1 MDMFEVF
8 MLIAL
13 GIFAVYFLVLLC
25 GKVIYFFRWLRM
37 SPKEREKEKQQ
48 RLLGYSNSGSGSSDS
63 FWNFL
68 SIDSTGSDGGNDC
81 GGGDGGGG
89 GGGD

>member
-8 MLIAL
+8 MLVAL
-13 GIFAVYFLVLLC
+13 GIFAIYFLGLLLR
-25 GKVIYFFRWLRM
+25 KIINYFRWLKM
-37 SPKEREKEKQQ
+37 SPIEREKEKQR

-68 SIDSTGSDGGNDC
+68 SIDSTGSDSGGDC

-89 GGGD
+89 N

>member
-1 MDMFEVF
+1 MNIFEVL
-8 MLIAL
+8 MLVAL
-13 GIFAVYFLVLLC
+13 GIFAIYFLVLLL
-25 GKVIYFFRWLRM
+25 GKIINYFRWLRM
-37 SPKEREKEKQQ
+37 SPIQREKEKKR
-48 RLLGYSNSGSGSSDS
+48 RLSGYSNSESGSSDS

-68 SIDSTGSDGGNDC
+68 SIDSTGSDSNGDG